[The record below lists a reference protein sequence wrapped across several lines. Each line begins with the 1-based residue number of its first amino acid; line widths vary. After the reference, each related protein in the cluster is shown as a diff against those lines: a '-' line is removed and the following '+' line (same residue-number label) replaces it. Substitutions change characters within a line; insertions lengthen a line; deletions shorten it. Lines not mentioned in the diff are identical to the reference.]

1 MRYLPLFFLLLFS
14 AATVLLRLLPH
25 PANFAPVTALALFTG
40 TYCTR
45 FSRWMLIVPI
55 GAMVISDIFIGTY
68 DWRIMSAVYGSFL
81 VVGAIG
87 IYVGKHKRLRS
98 VLFSS
103 ISASIIFYL
112 TTNFAVW
119 LFGTLYPATLEG
131 LMTSYLMA
139 LPFFRNTFLGDLFYV
154 AVFFGAYEAV
164 LAVLFRT
171 KTAVGFSKVRI

>member
-25 PANFAPVTALALFTG
+25 PANFAPVAALALFTG

-131 LMTSYLMA
+131 LQGAPSTATALVPTARLYSGRPFGFAPPTAKRRSTS
-139 LPFFRNTFLGDLFYV
+139 PCEV
-154 AVFFGAYEAV
+154 AATT
-164 LAVLFRT
+164 R
-171 KTAVGFSKVRI
+171 S